1 MVEEYYDNIMIYD
14 IDLEKKKQLHV
25 LVNHYFQRHCG
36 DIVISYRFTQTNH
49 GDISPTKRMNPDD
62 FYYLCRIAIIFKQM
76 LYTSQPLR
84 LDLGNLLLVA
94 VLGSPFAQIPS
105 GYD

>member
-62 FYYLCRIAIIFKQM
+62 FYNLCRIAIHFPTTKVR
-76 LYTSQPLR
+76 LR
-84 LDLGNLLLVA
+84 EPPACCGA
-94 VLGSPFAQIPS
+94 WIPIRA
-105 GYD
+105 DTIWF